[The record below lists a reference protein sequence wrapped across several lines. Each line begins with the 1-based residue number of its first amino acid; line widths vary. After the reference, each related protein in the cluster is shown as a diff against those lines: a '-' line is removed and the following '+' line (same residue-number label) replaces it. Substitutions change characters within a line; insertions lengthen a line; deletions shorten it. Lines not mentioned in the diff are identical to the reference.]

1 MQLSETKYT
10 CIKTGDKV
18 KINGTIS
25 LKIDGL
31 SFSGNFNTLENKY
44 CGDFVYTE
52 KEGKV
57 SVSINNTTSEI
68 ISDCH
73 EFLLQVIKEA
83 KLTLINKEF

>member
-44 CGDFVYTE
+44 CGVYTD
-52 KEGKV
+52 KEVKV